1 VGASYLL
8 TLHAQDD
15 IDLEADAIEDEDA
28 AARWVDDLHDA
39 LDRLG
44 RTPGLGHTRTDITG
58 HDVLFWT
65 FRKRWA
71 VIYRVVSGGLSIP
84 NPVIVFRVISWSR
97 VMPGFWL
104 GAGW

>member
-8 TLHAQDD
+8 TLHAQND
-15 IDLEADAIEDEDA
+15 IDLEADAIENEDA

-44 RTPGLGHTRTDITG
+44 RTPGLGHTRMDITG

-71 VIYRVVSGGLSIP
+71 VIYRVVSRASSSPYPIAIL
-84 NPVIVFRVISWSR
+84 RVISWSR

-104 GAGW
+104 GASW